1 MMLDRVD
8 YWISGIAS
16 AVGGAIA
23 YMYGELDTVLICLF
37 GCITLDYISGVIV
50 ACYQK
55 KLSSEIGFKGLL
67 KKAWILLIVGL
78 AGLLDKS
85 LGFGSVARSMVCC
98 FYICNEAISI
108 VENGANLGIPFPK
121 KLLDMILSA
130 KRKNDD
136 KGVNTDGS
144 KNDLRNV

>member
-1 MMLDRVD
+1 MKMFERVD
-8 YWISGIAS
+8 YWISGICSVIGS
-16 AVGGAIA
+16 ALT
-23 YMYGELDTVLICLF
+23 YMYGNLDTVLICLF

-55 KLSSEIGFKGLL
+55 KLSSEIGFKGLC

-85 LGFGSVARSMVCC
+85 IGFESVARSMVCC

-108 VENGANLGIPFPK
+108 IENGSKLGIPFPK

-136 KGVNTDGS
+136 TDEKGVI
-144 KNDLRNV
+144 KNGD

>member
-1 MMLDRVD
+1 MLDRVD
-8 YWISGIAS
+8 YWISGIFS
-16 AVGGAIA
+16 AIGGAIA
-23 YMYGELDTVLICLF
+23 YMYGEVDTVLICLF

-50 ACYQK
+50 ACYEK

-108 VENGANLGIPFPK
+108 VENGAKLGIPFPK
-121 KLLDMILSA
+121 KLLEMILSA
-130 KRKNDD
+130 KRKNDE
-136 KGVNTDGS
+136 KGDSENGG
-144 KNDLRNV
+144 KNNLRNV

>member
-1 MMLDRVD
+1 MLDRID
-8 YWISGIAS
+8 YWISGIGS
-16 AVGGAIA
+16 VIGGAIA
-23 YMYGELDTVLICLF
+23 YMYGSLDTVLICLF

-50 ACYQK
+50 ACFEK

-67 KKAWILLIVGL
+67 KKAWILLVVGL

-85 LGFGSVARSMVCC
+85 LNFGSVARSMVCC

-108 VENGANLGIPFPK
+108 IENGAKLGIPFPK

-130 KRKNDD
+130 KRKNE
-136 KGVNTDGS
+136 KGGEDNGGQ
-144 KNDLRNV
+144 NDIRNV

>member
-1 MMLDRVD
+1 MLDRVD
-8 YWISGIAS
+8 YWISGISS
-16 AVGGAIA
+16 AVGGAIV

-50 ACYQK
+50 ACYEK

-108 VENGANLGIPFPK
+108 VENGSKLGIPFPK

-136 KGVNTDGS
+136 KGVDENGG

>member
-1 MMLDRVD
+1 MLDRID

-16 AVGGAIA
+16 AVGGAIV

-50 ACYQK
+50 ACYEK

-98 FYICNEAISI
+98 FYICNETISI
-108 VENGANLGIPFPK
+108 VENGSKLGIPFPK
-121 KLLDMILSA
+121 KLLNMVLAA
-130 KRKNDD
+130 KRKND
-136 KGVNTDGS
+136 KGGNTDGGE
-144 KNDLRNV
+144 NNLRNV

>member
-1 MMLDRVD
+1 MLDRVD
-8 YWISGIAS
+8 YWISGIFS
-16 AVGGAIA
+16 AIGGAIA
-23 YMYGELDTVLICLF
+23 YMYGEVDTVLICLF

-50 ACYQK
+50 ACYEK

-108 VENGANLGIPFPK
+108 VENGSKLGIPFPK

-130 KRKNDD
+130 KRKNDVKED
-136 KGVNTDGS
+136 NENGG